1 MKKVITLFIVF
12 CFFIIPTKAYANS
25 TLVEVKVNGQVEKGK
40 NIEILVDVKDVE
52 RFYAASVDF
61 VYDAN
66 LLSITSIEPT
76 DFLTKYSNDIMELG
90 IDTDKNGNTAS
101 YSFTFLGDKEGI
113 SGSGTLV
120 VINAIVLED
129 GDLSIS
135 QDNMKV
141 KLVQKVNDTVE
152 NYEYKFL
159 GYNQLSNEDVS
170 NNSSN
175 INSNTNLDSNSDS
188 IDTNNNTNSIV
199 DETNNNDSAANY
211 KENNNNDSS
220 TNYTENDNNDVN
232 DESVDANL
240 IESTILEGNNIDN
253 EIFKDEGSIKNILYY
268 LLGLGAIIILLGV
281 GTYLY
286 KNKLKVIS
294 KNDNI

>member
-1 MKKVITLFIVF
+1 M
-12 CFFIIPTKAYANS
+12 
-25 TLVEVKVNGQVEKGK
+25 
-40 NIEILVDVKDVE
+40 
-52 RFYAASVDF
+52 DF

-113 SGSGTLV
+113 NGSGTLV
-120 VINAIVLED
+120 VINAIVIED

-175 INSNTNLDSNSDS
+175 TNSNTNLDSNSDS
-188 IDTNNNTNSIV
+188 IDTNNNTNSIIAA
-199 DETNNNDSAANY
+199 TNNNDSAANHDANY
-211 KENNNNDSS
+211 IKNNNSNSATNYIENNNNVS
-220 TNYTENDNNDVN
+220 
-232 DESVDANL
+232 DESVDDNVTEIAV
-240 IESTILEGNNIDN
+240 LEENNIDN
-253 EIFKDEGSIKNILYY
+253 EVFKDESSSKNILYS
-268 LLGLGAIIILLGV
+268 LLGLGVIIILLGA
-281 GTYLY
+281 GSYFY
-286 KNKLKVIS
+286 KNKLKGIN
-294 KNDNI
+294 KKDNI